1 MALQRQV
8 YVISDLHLGGEYGD
22 SARSPHDRGFRICTH
37 VREAAAFVDSLADF
51 APAPVRTEL
60 VINGDVVDF
69 LAEDRGD
76 TATWTSFIADGDEAA
91 ATFRTIAARDRAFF
105 DALGRFLGRGH
116 RLVVLLGNHDVELS
130 LPAVRREF
138 CRAIGATPVH
148 DLEFV
153 DGAEAYIV
161 GDALIEHGNRYDEW
175 NVVDHA
181 GIMRL
186 RAFQSRRQFVP
197 RDREVEICAG
207 SQMVSTVI
215 NPVKTQFRFVDLLK
229 PEIDAV
235 IPILLAVAP
244 ESRSYLT
251 TIATH
256 RRQAATHRLPAP
268 ALPAR
273 QDIAASPS
281 VVDPLLAV
289 LARPLKGDVERF
301 LAELGEKA
309 STIGPAGANR
319 DGDIASWGDRGR
331 QAVGLTRLL
340 LPRVRPQTLE
350 DRLPALLMALRV
362 LRTDD
367 SFNRHVESL
376 SEYANA
382 SRELARH
389 GFKFVIFGHTHLARD
404 VDLGGGGRYLNSGT
418 WADLLEVPREIVS
431 GSWTEALADLRDYAA
446 DLAANRLDHLVRFT
460 PTYVRLH
467 VSDDGAVVE
476 GTLRD
481 YVAGVEP

>member
-1 MALQRQV
+1 MTLQRRI

-22 SARSPHDRGFRICTH
+22 TARTPHDRGFRICTH
-37 VREAAAFVDSLADF
+37 VREAAAFVDCLADF

-76 TATWTSFIADGDEAA
+76 SGTWTSFIADGDEAA
-91 ATFRTIAARDRAFF
+91 GAFRTISARDRAFF

-138 CRAIGATPVH
+138 CRAIRATPAH

-153 DGAEAYIV
+153 DGAEAYTV

-181 GIMRL
+181 GIMRI
-186 RAFQSRRQFVP
+186 RAFQSRRQSIP
-197 RDREVEICAG
+197 RDREVEISAG

-215 NPVKTQFRFVDLLK
+215 NPVKTQFQFVDLLK

-235 IPILLAVAP
+235 VPMLLAVAP

-251 TIATH
+251 TIAAH
-256 RRQAATHRLPAP
+256 RRLAALHRLPAA

-289 LARPLKGDVERF
+289 LTRPLKGDVERF
-301 LAELGEKA
+301 LAELGEPA
-309 STIGPAGANR
+309 VTGPAGSNR
-319 DGDIASWGDRGR
+319 EGDIASWGDRGR

-340 LPRVRPQTLE
+340 LPRGWSQTLE

-367 SFNRHVESL
+367 SFNRHVENL
-376 SEYANA
+376 SEYVNA

-404 VDLGGGGRYLNSGT
+404 VDLGGGARYLNSGT

-431 GSWTEALADLRDYAA
+431 GSWTEALAALGDYAA

-481 YVAGVEP
+481 YATGVEP